1 MIHPFCVLLIVVTVQ
16 GTVVGVATPLS
27 PFATKALAIVSNH
40 QIVRSNPYTEWFA
53 TGEATVEQSQE
64 LVQQFSVF
72 SNLFLLAQ
80 LNKVINAP
88 TLGEMREG
96 KEILANEIGVV
107 FKPKSKRSA
116 ELAGSFDP
124 SIVSTTGTVEGGVYS
139 HRAAHFEWL
148 CDVGGSLGMS
158 FDDLGKRRHGTPA
171 TLHFCDKLFE
181 IYGSDDLSVS
191 LGASFAIEHW
201 ANAGFWD
208 HLVAGF
214 DQLNRRPGPGIT
226 LGDGSTSHKAPL
238 GFWKFH
244 QALEAQ
250 HAEHTMDELEE
261 AYAAGRITDEAK
273 FELAA
278 NAMLDACACMVKQT
292 PRLAMPELGS
302 CASCVSSGHTWW
314 LWAARYSPGPLGSQ
328 SRLLVFELA
337 ASKRIDALTIQVCRL
352 LGRSRGEPQ
361 GRGVRVRRHACLV
374 RHLKRLGI

>member
-1 MIHPFCVLLIVVTVQ
+1 MMSHPFCFLLLVVTVH
-16 GTVVGVATPLS
+16 GTVVGVAAPLS

-40 QIVRSNPYTEWFA
+40 HIVNSNPYTEWFA
-53 TGEATVEQSQE
+53 SGEVTVEQAQE

-116 ELAGSFDP
+116 EIAGSFDP

-214 DQLNRRPGPGIT
+214 DQLNRRPGTPPLNLT
-226 LGDGSTSHKAPL
+226 LPLPAPL
-238 GFWKFH
+238 P
-244 QALEAQ
+244 L
-250 HAEHTMDELEE
+250 HAP
-261 AYAAGRITDEAK
+261 
-273 FELAA
+273 
-278 NAMLDACACMVKQT
+278 T
-292 PRLAMPELGS
+292 PTRTPNPKPTPKPNPNPNPNPNPRPR
-302 CASCVSSGHTWW
+302 HH
-314 LWAARYSPGPLGSQ
+314 AR
-328 SRLLVFELA
+328 
-337 ASKRIDALTIQVCRL
+337 
-352 LGRSRGEPQ
+352 
-361 GRGVRVRRHACLV
+361 
-374 RHLKRLGI
+374 